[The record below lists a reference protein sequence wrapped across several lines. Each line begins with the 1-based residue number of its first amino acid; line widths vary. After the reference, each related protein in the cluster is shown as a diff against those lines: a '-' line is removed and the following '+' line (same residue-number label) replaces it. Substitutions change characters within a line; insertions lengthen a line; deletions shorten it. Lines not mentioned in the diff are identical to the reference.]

1 MSKRRIVLG
10 ALLAAA
16 AALPLATPRNADAR
30 VFVGVGFG
38 FPFFGVGFGAP
49 FYAPYYNPYYPY
61 YPYYPR
67 PIYYP
72 PPVAYPPPPVAYGA
86 PPASYGTTAPVNNG
100 PSAMARCVTGSIIC
114 PLRYVKPVG
123 ESCSC
128 PDNAGRH
135 VAGRVG

>member
-10 ALLAAA
+10 GLLAAA
-16 AALPLATPRNADAR
+16 AALPLVTPGNADAR
-30 VFVGVGFG
+30 VFIGVGLGFPAFGFG
-38 FPFFGVGFGAP
+38 FPY
-49 FYAPYYNPYYPY
+49 YAPYYYPY

-72 PPVAYPPPPVAYGA
+72 PPVVYPPPPVAYGA
-86 PPASYGTTAPVNNG
+86 PPANYGYGTTTPGSNG
-100 PSAMARCVTGSIIC
+100 PSAMARCVTGAIIC
-114 PLRYVKPVG
+114 PLHYVKPVG
-123 ESCSC
+123 QSCSC